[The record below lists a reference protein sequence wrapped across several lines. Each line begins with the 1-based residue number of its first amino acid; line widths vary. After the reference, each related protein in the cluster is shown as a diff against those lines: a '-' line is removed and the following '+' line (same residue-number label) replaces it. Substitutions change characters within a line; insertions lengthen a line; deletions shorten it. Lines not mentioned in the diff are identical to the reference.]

1 MASVRIN
8 RNTQGEIIS
17 YRWRACLGRDADGK
31 QRWTTQTV
39 LPLGMTPA
47 KELKEMQVRADAW
60 EREQKAAPALNPNML
75 FREFIN
81 QIFWPLHV
89 ESGNLKPST
98 TTFYRNM
105 LPRCNEFFGSKK
117 LSAISKADVE
127 RFIAWLRKQ
136 QSNGKPLSASTVK
149 HHFNFLRICM
159 TFAENHELIAKN
171 PTRGVPAPKLPHKDV
186 DYLSPVDANAFLSA
200 LAKQPTRW
208 QAIMLILL
216 YLGLR
221 RGEVCGLQWQDVDF
235 HHGVLSIR
243 RNVTY
248 TPANGICVGEP
259 KTANGIRT
267 LPMPESVA
275 AILYQWHREQVNLY
289 GVERM
294 PDNAFV
300 FNSDTDAYAPQFPTN
315 ITSKVKRF
323 MKQNGLPDCSPHDLR
338 HTCGSLM
345 LESGASVK
353 MVQMF
358 LGHEDPETTLRFYAG
373 TNAESL
379 RAASNVLSA
388 TLETGKISKEASS
401 VGCAS

>member
-1 MASVRIN
+1 M
-8 RNTQGEIIS
+8 
-17 YRWRACLGRDADGK
+17 GK
-31 QRWTTQTV
+31 
-39 LPLGMTPA
+39 
-47 KELKEMQVRADAW
+47 
-60 EREQKAAPALNPNML
+60 EQKQAPALNPNML

-81 QIFWPLHV
+81 QVFWPLHV

-98 TTFYRNM
+98 VTFYRNM

-117 LSAISKADVE
+117 LSSIGKADVE
-127 RFIAWLRKQ
+127 QFIAWLRRQ
-136 QSNGKPLSASTVK
+136 QQANGNALSASTVK
-149 HHFNFLRICM
+149 HHFNFLRICL

-171 PTRGVPAPKLPHKDV
+171 PTRGVSAPKLPHKNV
-186 DYLSPVDANAFLSA
+186 DYLSPADANAFLSA
-200 LAKQPTRW
+200 IARQPTRW

-235 HHGVLSIR
+235 EHCTLSIR

-248 TPANGICVGEP
+248 TPKKGIYVGEP
-259 KTANGIRT
+259 KTENGIRT
-267 LPMPESVA
+267 LPMPKPVA
-275 AILYQWHREQVNLY
+275 AILHQWHKEQVNLY

-300 FNSDTDAYAPQFPTN
+300 FSSNTDAYTPQFPTN

-388 TLETGKISKEASS
+388 TLETGKISKDVLSAE
-401 VGCAS
+401 CAS